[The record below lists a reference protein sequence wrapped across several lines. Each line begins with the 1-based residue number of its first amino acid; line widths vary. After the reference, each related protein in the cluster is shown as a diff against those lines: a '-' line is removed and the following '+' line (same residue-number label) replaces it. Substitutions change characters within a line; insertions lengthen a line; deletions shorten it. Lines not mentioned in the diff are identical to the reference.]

1 MEGLVLG
8 RESGITG
15 SGANV
20 LDLVQEIL
28 LLLVQIGD
36 FVEEDLRKQTFIGCY
51 DFEFIIFI
59 FETVMLFKHGA
70 TKEYIGEQI
79 EKHVLLLFL

>member
-8 RESGITG
+8 GESGITG

-28 LLLVQIGD
+28 LFLVQIGD
-36 FVEEDLRKQTFIGCY
+36 FVEENLRNQTFIGCC
-51 DFEFIIFI
+51 DLEFIIFTV
-59 FETVMLFKHGA
+59 ETVKEFKRGA
-70 TKEYIGEQI
+70 TKE
-79 EKHVLLLFL
+79 